1 MRHWRLAIVI
11 GSILSTLVLAAA
23 CVRFGLHR
31 VSSRARAPV
40 ARTPVGGLEPGN
52 VNVVRTGADTHRLL
66 LDAPALARLRDAAK
80 SGTQAYRF
88 VLAHADEAAEK
99 PIASGYQG
107 FDWADALAD
116 CALVWHATGDAK
128 YADCALRYLGAL
140 LDDRLAVGDK
150 QGGDDVIHYDSGY
163 GIRTF
168 GAYTALAY
176 DWLRGAPGFDASL
189 RARSL
194 ARLDKWLAWY
204 ETDGYLHDQ
213 PLANYYWGYL
223 TTLAFAGLATAGES
237 PLGDQWLEHARK
249 ELSTRAMPA
258 FRDELR
264 GGGWPEGY
272 QYGEYTTA
280 EVALVAEA
288 FRTGANVDITRK
300 LPWLADTIAHHTH
313 ALLPDQRT
321 VYDGGTQGE
330 HPVVP
335 SALAVA
341 AVDVALDGIG
351 DARAAQGR
359 WLIRHALP
367 PLRREQAW
375 VGLLADR
382 PGAPEQSPRDPAKTS
397 LHLDGEGL
405 TFARSDWSPG
415 ATWVSFQAGPW
426 LAEDHQD
433 ADQGHFELFRG
444 GDGLLVDAGDGEGS
458 ATINHNTLL
467 IDDGGRHLTYPPNQ
481 GVWGGDRVKTT
492 RYGDDGAVMLAVG
505 DIGEAYAPK
514 CARDGC
520 KTRTVEHAV
529 RSFVFVRPDLLVVD
543 DRVTLDEPD
552 VKVVWAAHLTQA
564 PALDG
569 DVASAVVGSSRVD
582 VRTLEPSGAH
592 HAAPREPTPSGEGSH
607 RANKTWGPTWRLE
620 IESPTG
626 ARERGFLHVISTAAA
641 SARPPEARA
650 VAGEH
655 LRGATVRG
663 VAHPVAVLFASEEG
677 KGRAALG
684 GPLENVVVAGLSPGR
699 RYDVAVDPAC
709 NLVLAPSS
717 SGSGLPANAG
727 GFVRVSASQ
736 CGAP

>member
-1 MRHWRLAIVI
+1 MRHLRLALVI
-11 GSILSTLVLAAA
+11 GSVLSVLVLAAA
-23 CVRFGLHR
+23 CVRLGLHH
-31 VSSRARAPV
+31 VSSRERAPV
-40 ARTPVGGLEPGN
+40 ARTPVGGLEAGSVTVVPG
-52 VNVVRTGADTHRLL
+52 RGDSHRLL
-66 LDAPALARLRDAAK
+66 LDAPALARLHEAAK
-80 SGTQAYRF
+80 SGTEAYRF
-88 VLAHADEAAEK
+88 VLALADEAAEK
-99 PIASGYQG
+99 PLASGYQG
-107 FDWADALAD
+107 FEWADALAD

-128 YADCALRYLGAL
+128 YAACALRYLGAL

-176 DWLRGAPGFDASL
+176 DWLRGAPGFDPPL
-189 RARSL
+189 REHALS
-194 ARLDKWLAWY
+194 RLDKWLAWY
-204 ETDGYLHDQ
+204 ETDGYLRDT
-213 PLANYYWGYL
+213 PIANYYWGYL
-223 TTLAFAGLATAGES
+223 TTLAFAGLAAAGES
-237 PLGDQWLEHARK
+237 PLGDRWLEQARH
-249 ELSTRAMPA
+249 ELSTRALPA

-300 LPWLADTIAHHTH
+300 LPWLADTITHHTH

-335 SALAVA
+335 SALGVA
-341 AVDVALDGIG
+341 AVDLALDGIG

-359 WLIRHALP
+359 WLIHHALP

-375 VGLLADR
+375 VGLLAER
-382 PGAPEQSPRDPAKTS
+382 PGAPEQSPRDAAKTS
-397 LHLDGEGL
+397 LHVDGVGL
-405 TFARSDWSPG
+405 TFARSDWSAG

-444 GDGLLVDAGDGEGS
+444 SDGLLVDAGDSEGS

-492 RYGDDGAVMLAVG
+492 RYADDGAVMLAVG

-520 KTRTVEHAV
+520 RTRTVERAL
-529 RSFVFVRPDLLVVD
+529 RSFVFVRPDVVVVD
-543 DRVTLDEPD
+543 DRVTLDQAD
-552 VKVVWAAHLTQA
+552 VKVIWAAHLTQP

-569 DVASAVVGSSRVD
+569 DLASAVVGASRVD
-582 VRTLEPSGAH
+582 VRTLEPSGARH
-592 HAAPREPTPSGEGSH
+592 TAPREPTPSGEGSH
-607 RANKTWGPTWRLE
+607 LANHTWGPTFRLE
-620 IESPTG
+620 VESPNGT
-626 ARERGFLHVISTAAA
+626 RERGFLHVLSTAPA
-641 SARPPEARA
+641 SARPPEAR
-650 VAGEH
+650 VVTGEH
-655 LRGATVRG
+655 LRGAVVRG
-663 VAHPVAVLFASEEG
+663 AARTLAVLFATDEG

-684 GPLENVVVAGLSPGR
+684 GPVEQVVVAGLAPGR
-699 RYDVAVDPAC
+699 RYDVTVDATC
-709 NLVLAPSS
+709 NVVFAASS
-717 SGSGLPANAG
+717 SGAAMAANAG
-727 GFVRVSASQ
+727 GFVRVGAAK

>member
-1 MRHWRLAIVI
+1 MRHLRLAIVI
-11 GSILSTLVLAAA
+11 GSILMLAAA
-23 CVRFGLHR
+23 CVRLGLHR
-31 VSSRARAPV
+31 ISSREREHEPV
-40 ARTPVGGLEPGN
+40 ARTPVGGLDRDN
-52 VNVVRTGADTHRLL
+52 VKVTGTADGTHRLL
-66 LDAPALARLRDAAK
+66 LDAPALARLRDAARA
-80 SGTQAYRF
+80 GTQAYRF
-88 VLAHADEAAEK
+88 VLARADEAADK
-99 PIASGYQG
+99 PVDSGYQG
-107 FDWADALAD
+107 FEWADAVAD

-128 YADCALRYLGAL
+128 YAACALRYLGAL
-140 LDDRLAVGDK
+140 LDDRLRVGDG
-150 QGGDDVIHYDSGY
+150 QGGDEVIRYDSGY

-176 DWLRGAPGFDASL
+176 DWLRGAPGFDQAL
-189 RARSL
+189 RERAL

-204 ETDGYLHDQ
+204 ATDGYLHDT
-213 PLANYYWGYL
+213 PIANYYWGYL
-223 TTLAFAGLATAGES
+223 TTLAFAGLAAAGES
-237 PLGDQWLEHARK
+237 PLGDRWLETARN
-249 ELSTRAMPA
+249 ELSTRALPA

-288 FRTGANVDITRK
+288 FRTGAHVDIARK

-335 SALAVA
+335 SALAVS
-341 AVDVALDGIG
+341 AVDLALDGIG
-351 DARAAQGR
+351 DARAAEGR
-359 WLIRHALP
+359 WLVRHALP

-375 VGLLADR
+375 VGLLAER
-382 PGAPEQSPRDPAKTS
+382 PGAPEQSPRDPQKTS

-444 GDGLLVDAGDGEGS
+444 SDGLLIDAGDAEGS

-492 RYGDDGAVMLAVG
+492 RFGDDGAVMVAVG

-520 KTRTVEHAV
+520 KTRTIESAV
-529 RSFVFVRPDLLVVD
+529 RSLVFVRPDLLFVD
-543 DRVTLDEPD
+543 DRVALDEPD
-552 VKVVWAAHLTQA
+552 VKVTWAAHLTQL
-564 PALDG
+564 PTLDG
-569 DVASAVVGSSRVD
+569 DLASAVIGASRVD
-582 VRTLEPSGAH
+582 VRTLEPSGARH
-592 HAAPREPTPSGEGSH
+592 GAPREPTPSGEGSH

-620 IESPTG
+620 VESPTG
-626 ARERGFLHVISTAAA
+626 TRERGFLHAISVGPAA
-641 SARPPEARA
+641 SRPPDARTL
-650 VAGEH
+650 AGDH
-655 LRGATVRG
+655 LRGAAVRG
-663 VAHPVAVLFASEEG
+663 ARAVAVLFASGEG
-677 KGRAALG
+677 AGRVALG
-684 GPLENVVVAGLSPGR
+684 GPMESVVVAGLTPGR
-699 RYDVAVDPAC
+699 RYGVAVDAAC
-709 NLVLAPSS
+709 NLSVTPSDA
-717 SGSGLPANAG
+717 GSFAANTG
-727 GFVRVSASQ
+727 GFVRANASH